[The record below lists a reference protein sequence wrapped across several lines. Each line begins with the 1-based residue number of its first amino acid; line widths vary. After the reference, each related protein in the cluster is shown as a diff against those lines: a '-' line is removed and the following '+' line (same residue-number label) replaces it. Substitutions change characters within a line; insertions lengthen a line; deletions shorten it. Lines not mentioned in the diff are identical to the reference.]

1 MLKTGSLVVLVG
13 LAALLPAHAWEGGLL
28 KSELKPATL
37 AAFDAYMRAAEVRLR
52 FDERGVFLWVD
63 GSPERRRQALEGK
76 ALAAPWTAKGE
87 IAVPDGLIH
96 DWVGAVFI
104 PGATLEK
111 TILLAE
117 NYDNNKNVY
126 KPEVVDSKLL
136 SRNGD
141 DFKVFLRLLKK
152 KVLTVT
158 LNTTYDV
165 RYTRVAVNRWRADAY
180 SVRIAEVENAG
191 ERNEREM
198 PPGKDHGFMWRL
210 NSFWR
215 YEERAGGVF
224 VECEAISLTREVP
237 AGLGWLIDPIIRN
250 LPKESLVNLLNNT
263 RQALLGHPS
272 R

>member
-1 MLKTGSLVVLVG
+1 MK
-13 LAALLPAHAWEGGLL
+13 A
-28 KSELKPATL
+28 ELKPAAL
-37 AAFDAYMRAAEVRLR
+37 AAFDAYMRSAEARLR
-52 FDERGVFLWVD
+52 YDERGSFLWVD
-63 GSPERRRQALEGK
+63 DSPERRRLALEGK
-76 ALAAPWTAKGE
+76 ALAEPWAAKGE

-111 TILLAE
+111 TLLMAE
-117 NYDNNKNVY
+117 NYDNHKNLY

-152 KVLTVT
+152 KVITVT

-165 RYTRVAVNRWRADAY
+165 RYARLAPNRWRADAY
-180 SVRIAEVENAG
+180 STRIAEVENAG
-191 ERNEREM
+191 ARDEREM

-215 YEERAGGVF
+215 YEERGGGVF
-224 VECEAISLTREVP
+224 VECEAISLTRGVP
-237 AGLGWLIDPIIRN
+237 AGLGLLINPIIRD
-250 LPKESLVNLLNNT
+250 LPKDSLVNLLNAT
-263 RQALLGHPS
+263 RQSLVGRPAG